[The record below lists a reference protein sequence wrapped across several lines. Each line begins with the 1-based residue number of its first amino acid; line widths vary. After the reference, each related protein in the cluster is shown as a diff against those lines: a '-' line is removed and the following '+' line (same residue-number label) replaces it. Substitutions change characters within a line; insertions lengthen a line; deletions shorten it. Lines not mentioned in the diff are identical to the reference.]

1 MAQEAATLRPEIK
14 SWIPTALE
22 TFGEDVLPVDR
33 VLALADEAIKRLT
46 GGQGD

>member
-14 SWIPTALE
+14 SWTPTALE